1 MYLAL
6 QVTGQRAAALGA
18 NSSKVFDER
27 GGSVG
32 RSPDNDWTLPD
43 PERFISGQHFIVRC
57 MNNAFYLEDVST
69 NGVFLNGRPERVRD
83 RGDAVILNT
92 GDRISVG
99 DYEIVASIV
108 PEKPDVAVP
117 APAAQA
123 EPPVAQPTPAQPPLS
138 AGPVDPLD
146 LLGRQPPGAPERPAT
161 YSDHSPAVSQHF
173 TPPGTAASQGN
184 AAIPDDWELTGF
196 SPPAPDASATTSAP
210 ALADPGTP
218 SPGSPPVQ
226 IPEDDDLFASTIP
239 GGPLPSSVAPP
250 EPVPSPASTHY
261 PPADS
266 QSTSRAAD
274 DHLMRLIIQGLMD
287 VLRARAEIKSQFR
300 VPVTTLKPVENNPLK
315 FSVTVDDAMQH
326 LFGSVKPGFMT
337 PEAAVEEGLQDIK
350 AHQLAVMAGMR
361 AAFGKMLER
370 FNPERLE
377 KQFSEIAKSG
387 SLISMKGKGRYWDLY
402 RDTFGELTRDSDE
415 NFNRLFGEAF
425 AEAYEQQMQKL
436 LSGK

>member
-1 MYLAL
+1 VYLAL
-6 QVTGQRAAALGA
+6 QVTGQKAAMLGA
-18 NSSKVFDER
+18 NASKLFDQR

-32 RSPDNDWTLPD
+32 RSPDADWTLPD

-69 NGVFLNGRPERVRD
+69 NGVFLNGRPERVSD

-92 GDRISVG
+92 GDRITIG
-99 DYEIVASIV
+99 DYEMVVSLVSEV
-108 PEKPDVAVP
+108 PEAAVP
-117 APAAQA
+117 ASSRPPEPAAPQG
-123 EPPVAQPTPAQPPLS
+123 PANPPPL
-138 AGPVDPLD
+138 AGTPVDPLD
-146 LLGRQPPGAPERPAT
+146 LLGRPPPVAPERPAT
-161 YSDHSPAVSQHF
+161 YSDHSPGVSQHF
-173 TPPGTAASQGN
+173 TPPGTAAEPGD
-184 AAIPDDWELTGF
+184 AAIPDDWELTGHAA
-196 SPPAPDASATTSAP
+196 PAPDPSATTSTP
-210 ALADPGTP
+210 ALP
-218 SPGSPPVQ
+218 SGGSAPFQ
-226 IPEDDDLFASTIP
+226 IPDDDDIFGSMVP
-239 GGPLPSSVAPP
+239 GGPLPALT
-250 EPVPSPASTHY
+250 PVPAPQPQPSAAPVPDARAESHSTG
-261 PPADS
+261 PL
-266 QSTSRAAD
+266 AD
-274 DHLMRLIIQGLMD
+274 DRLMRLIIQGLMD
-287 VLRARAEIKSQFR
+287 VLRSRADIKSQFR

-337 PEAAVEEGLQDIK
+337 PEAAVEEGLMDIK

-377 KQFSEIAKSG
+377 KQFSEVAKSG